1 MVRISNQKEMFFR
14 QFPIVGIIHCQILE
28 GKYDEAKQ
36 QIEFQHEVQAGNAA
50 VSERLNNSFKICFL
64 FLGTRSFESA
74 SSKKRKCFITRTNHS
89 II

>member
-14 QFPIVGIIHCQILE
+14 QFSIVGIIHCQILE

-50 VSERLNNSFKICFL
+50 VSERLNN
-64 FLGTRSFESA
+64 
-74 SSKKRKCFITRTNHS
+74 
-89 II
+89 